1 VSAKTQGFSYLLFLV
16 CEEEQV
22 IKTRGKVF
30 RIPPG
35 HYVYV
40 GSCGLSCSAR
50 ITRHFKRKKKLFW
63 HIDFLTRA
71 CRPVGVV
78 TLAVEEKS
86 LARTLT
92 SLTYIEGF
100 GCTDD
105 REAPSHLFRASPIQ
119 VLDLLVTKR
128 FREKQRS
135 QSSSFLKSE

>member
-1 VSAKTQGFSYLLFLV
+1 MSAKTQGFSYLLFLV

-50 ITRHFKRKKKLFW
+50 ITRHFKREKKLFW
-63 HIDFLTRA
+63 HIDFLTKA
-71 CRPVGVV
+71 CKPVGTIV
-78 TLAVEEKS
+78 LAVEEKA
-86 LARTLT
+86 LARALA
-92 SLTYIEGF
+92 SLEHIKGF

-105 REAPSHLFRASPIQ
+105 RGVPSHLFRADPNH
-119 VLDLLVTKR
+119 VLSEL
-128 FREKQRS
+128 S
-135 QSSSFLKSE
+135 LKKLRTPHARH